1 MPSYPCRTSCLGKS
15 WGSKAS
21 REDMRWG
28 SRGTCHYVPLG
39 RPPFSVHGPWAGVPK
54 DGSGEEPSHTFPRQ
68 EPPEPPPAGKAP
80 SATLR

>member
-39 RPPFSVHGPWAGVPK
+39 RPPFSVHGPWAGGAQRWV
-54 DGSGEEPSHTFPRQ
+54 R
-68 EPPEPPPAGKAP
+68 
-80 SATLR
+80 